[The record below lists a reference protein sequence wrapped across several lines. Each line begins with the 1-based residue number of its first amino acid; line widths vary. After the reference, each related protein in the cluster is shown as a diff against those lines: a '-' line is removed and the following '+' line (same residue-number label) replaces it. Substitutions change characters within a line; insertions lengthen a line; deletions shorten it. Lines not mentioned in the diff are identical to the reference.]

1 MKLIFC
7 FITVFF
13 IINKI
18 SIYSQ
23 LTDNNL
29 ENSEFISLFSS
40 KENQN
45 ISCYRIP
52 AITTAI
58 NGDLIVAIDE
68 RVESCDDLKSNNDIN
83 IVIRKSEDNG
93 TTWTDIERIVDYPF
107 GQSASD
113 PSFIVDKITGEIFL
127 FFNYMNLKRERDIY
141 YLKYISSIDNG
152 KTWSSPIDISQLI
165 IKPENRKDFQF
176 ITSGN
181 GIQTSAGKILH
192 TLVNL
197 NKGLFIFGSNDHG
210 KNWYFIDNP
219 INPADESKIIE
230 LDDKS
235 WVVNS
240 RVNKLGYRYIH
251 VSNDEGKTWKSNID
265 STLIDP
271 GCNASLIN
279 YKFGENNILLFSNA
293 KSKNERNNMSISI
306 SYDEGKTWTLEKL
319 IYSGSSAY
327 SSMTILEN
335 GNVGLFFEKDDYTE
349 NVFVKLDIN
358 SILDFKKCE
367 IVK

>member
-1 MKLIFC
+1 MKLYQILL
-7 FITVFF
+7 ITLL
-13 IINKI
+13 ILCDNN
-18 SIYSQ
+18 IYSQ
-23 LTDNNL
+23 NEIFDSSNFEFQTLFTSKDN
-29 ENSEFISLFSS
+29 S
-40 KENQN
+40 KV
-45 ISCYRIP
+45 SCYRIP
-52 AITTAI
+52 AIITTN
-58 NGDLIVAIDE
+58 NGVLIAAIDE

-83 IVIRKSEDNG
+83 IVIRRSEDNG
-93 TTWTDIERIVDYPF
+93 ITWKEIERIVDYPF
-107 GQSASD
+107 CQSASD

-127 FFNYMNLKRERDIY
+127 FFNFMNLKTEKDIY
-141 YLKYISSIDNG
+141 YLKYISSTDNG
-152 KTWSSPIDISQLI
+152 KTWSSPKDISTQI
-165 IKPENRKDFQF
+165 IKPENKKDFQF

-181 GIQTSAGKILH
+181 GIQVSSGKLLH

-197 NKGLFIFGSNDHG
+197 NKGLYIFGSDDHG
-210 KNWYFIDNP
+210 KNWYVIDNP
-219 INPADESKIIE
+219 INPADESKIVE
-230 LDDKS
+230 LDNGN
-235 WVVNS
+235 WMVNS
-240 RVNKLGYRYIH
+240 RVNKLGKRYIH
-251 VSNDEGKTWKSNID
+251 ISNDEGKTWKSNID

-293 KSKNERNNMSISI
+293 KSKDERNNMSISI

-358 SILDFKKCE
+358 SILNFKKCE